1 MKKLQEVIDLI
12 FKTLPNSID
21 VNEHDEYV
29 PDNTLYG
36 DMDYFLNSN
45 ARLEV
50 NVSLGFKGEY
60 LISIFYLDEDYE
72 LKHELFRNN
81 DDGDYESYFNIEE
94 LDKYKIIALFSE
106 RFGWIEK
113 FEETK

>member
-1 MKKLQEVIDLI
+1 MTLIKVSTECITLQRSLANLQNTIKK
-12 FKTLPNSID
+12 N
-21 VNEHDEYV
+21 
-29 PDNTLYG
+29 
-36 DMDYFLNSN
+36 
-45 ARLEV
+45 
-50 NVSLGFKGEY
+50 
-60 LISIFYLDEDYE
+60 EDYE